1 MDATYPLTVSLYK
14 KTSGFVHFSEEI
26 IKYTAKSYPGDRTIH
41 FSIGDYDEFSPEAKR
56 NIHVGME
63 LANTV
68 LYSVAKQIINELNK
82 QNPDMP

>member
-1 MDATYPLTVSLYK
+1 MDQTYPLSESLYK
-14 KTSGFVHFSEEI
+14 KTYGFVHFSEEI

-41 FSIGDYDEFSPEAKR
+41 FSVGDYDEFSPEAKR

-68 LYSVAKQIINELNK
+68 LYSVTKQIIKELYK
-82 QNPDMP
+82 THPDML